1 MNKPTF
7 NKLLKQA
14 INLTVA
20 QCDALPSYLS
30 VEVVDAFK
38 TSYMTQGQVLSVI
51 RAHCVGFNGAL
62 DNQEIEPLFKALKS
76 FTII

>member
-51 RAHCVGFNGAL
+51 RAHCVSMVRL
-62 DNQEIEPLFKALKS
+62 
-76 FTII
+76 IIKRLNRFLRL